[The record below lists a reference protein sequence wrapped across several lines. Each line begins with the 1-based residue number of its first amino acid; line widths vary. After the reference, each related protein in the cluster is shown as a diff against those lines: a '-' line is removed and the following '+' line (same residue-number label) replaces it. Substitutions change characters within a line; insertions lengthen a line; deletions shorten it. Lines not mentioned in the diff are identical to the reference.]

1 MKNRHAAMGYSMLL
15 LTYLAI
21 AFVALAPV
29 TRAGHAAEPLQITFV
44 YSQQCLSCE
53 HARPAIEKTI
63 ADAPAPAK
71 VSRLD
76 INTRE
81 GAEYARAHGIVS
93 IPAVVINCGP
103 PLLFEDYSGVEA
115 YDSAL
120 RERIACETGGG
131 PCNGND
137 THSCTTEKRMT
148 ELSVPAAFLAGLIAG
163 INPCLLAVMAFIAS
177 TTLAATG
184 SRKAIIARIASF
196 CGGMLA
202 VYLLI
207 GIGLMELMRLV
218 PALDLVLKWAIVLT
232 LVAMAAWSFY
242 DAWRAGRGIESRSF
256 KTILGRMRASYERY
270 ALPAS
275 FAIGAAFGLVKMPCV
290 GGLYIAILGT
300 ILQSE
305 RFAEGIVYLI
315 IYNLG
320 VVVPVLALGSL
331 LAFGLGPETLN
342 AFRLRHR
349 VKLKLFTGLLLAAMA
364 GGFALGII

>member
-1 MKNRHAAMGYSMLL
+1 
-15 LTYLAI
+15 
-21 AFVALAPV
+21 
-29 TRAGHAAEPLQITFV
+29 
-44 YSQQCLSCE
+44 
-53 HARPAIEKTI
+53 
-63 ADAPAPAK
+63 
-71 VSRLD
+71 
-76 INTRE
+76 
-81 GAEYARAHGIVS
+81 
-93 IPAVVINCGP
+93 
-103 PLLFEDYSGVEA
+103 
-115 YDSAL
+115 
-120 RERIACETGGG
+120 
-131 PCNGND
+131 
-137 THSCTTEKRMT
+137 
-148 ELSVPAAFLAGLIAG
+148 
-163 INPCLLAVMAFIAS
+163 MAFIAS

-184 SRKAIIARIASF
+184 SRKAIIARIAFF

-218 PALDLVLKWAIVLT
+218 PALDLALKWAIVLT

-242 DAWRAGRGIESRSF
+242 DAWRAGRGVESRSF

-300 ILQSE
+300 ILQTE

-315 IYNLG
+315 VYNLG

-349 VKLKLFTGLLLAAMA
+349 IKLKLFTGLLLAAMA
-364 GGFALGII
+364 AGFALGII

>member
-1 MKNRHAAMGYSMLL
+1 MKNRHTAMGYSMLL

-21 AFVALAPV
+21 ALFMLAPV
-29 TRAGHAAEPLQITFV
+29 AHAGNATEPLQITFV

-53 HARPAIEKTI
+53 HARPSIEKAI

-103 PLLFEDYSGVEA
+103 PLLFEDYGNVES
-115 YDSAL
+115 YDNAL
-120 RERIACETGGG
+120 RERMACEAGTRQCGDMAPHG
-131 PCNGND
+131 
-137 THSCTTEKRMT
+137 CTAGKKMT

-184 SRKAIIARIASF
+184 SSTAIIARVISF
-196 CGGMLA
+196 CGGLLA

-218 PALDLVLKWAIVLT
+218 PALDLALKGIIVVT
-232 LVAMAAWSFY
+232 LALMAAWSLY
-242 DAWRAGRGIESRSF
+242 DAWRTKKGVESQAFR
-256 KTILGRMRASYERY
+256 TVLGRFRQSYERF

-305 RFAEGIVYLI
+305 RFTEGIVYLI
-315 IYNLG
+315 IYNFG

-331 LAFGLGPETLN
+331 LAFGFGPEKLT
-342 AFRLRHR
+342 AFRLRYR
-349 VKLKLFTGLLLAAMA
+349 IKLKLFTGLLLAAMA
-364 GGFALGII
+364 AGFALGII